1 MEDLGCSNWKD
12 EFESYAGRPKCH
24 ILQTFIMNCTWE
36 GVILV
41 FRMIEGTL
49 KEVQI

>member
-12 EFESYAGRPKCH
+12 EFERYVGRPKYH
-24 ILQTFIMNCTWE
+24 ILQTVMMDCIWE
-36 GVILV
+36 GVNLV
-41 FRMIEGTL
+41 SRMIEGTL